1 MPSAMLSWVITSPSS
16 TATSSSRPR
25 ASGAVAMRLRRAITS
40 ASRISFR
47 AGWPCVLGDRV
58 EQPVDEAAF
67 AFVVKGVGDVDIF
80 GDDRT
85 DRDVGPRDQ
94 LISAGAKDR
103 AHRPVEPLEA
113 PALREP
119 RADQRV
125 DLLPARVG
133 AADDVVEEVA
143 LGIVI
148 MFVLDHCAEPMVVK
162 FLEKTSNRRALHV
175 MLVERLDGGE
185 ARGGTRS
192 GT

>member
-25 ASGAVAMRLRRAITS
+25 ASGAVAMRLKRAITS

-47 AGWPCVLGDRV
+47 AGGARVLGDRV
-58 EQPVDEAAF
+58 EQPVDEPAF

-80 GDDRT
+80 GDDRA
-85 DRDVGPRDQ
+85 DRHIGPSHQ
-94 LISAGAKDR
+94 LIGAGAKDR
-103 AHRPVEPLEA
+103 SHRPVEPLQA

-119 RADQRV
+119 SADERV

-133 AADDVVEEVA
+133 AGDDVIEEVP

-148 MFVLDHCAEPMVVK
+148 MLVLNDCAEPVVVK
-162 FLEKTSNRRALHV
+162 FLEQASDCRALHV
-175 MLVERLDGGE
+175 VLVERLDGGE

-192 GT
+192 G